1 MTKGSKGQTAKL
13 KWRDLCINVA
23 KPEFSV
29 YAYCDDAFKGIINSS
44 KCKLDSCRL
53 CCVTTDEVRS
63 TDLGLNTLNKCFEA
77 CAETFIPKPK
87 AIE

>member
-29 YAYCDDAFKGIINSS
+29 YAYCDDAFKGIINIS

-53 CCVTTDEVRS
+53 SIVS
-63 TDLGLNTLNKCFEA
+63 
-77 CAETFIPKPK
+77 
-87 AIE
+87 